1 MTALVNIA
9 VWQSPGDTSALR
21 LLDAAQYL
29 RHQLQRVGH
38 EVKVSKNRLLF
49 DAVNVVLGAERGFDP
64 GLRASYAVVLANL
77 VQLDDPDRPADPWYV
92 QLLADT
98 AVIDYDPANVA
109 VFRPSGQGARLLRFG
124 AVPVAAP
131 QVARTHD
138 LLVLGD
144 GPMATMAL
152 GIADGLGLDVVR
164 PECEVYGPERDELL
178 ASCRAVLL
186 TQATPRGHI
195 DHALVA
201 RALSLGTAVLAQLP
215 GSGFVDQPVVES
227 VQWVEGSTLAP
238 MLAQLRSDGFA
249 HWTAEAVAR
258 FAGFDPLEDAVAVGD
273 LLDQVAR
280 SLPARERRLVRQIHI
295 GSGRAYMPGWFN
307 VDIDAATRPDA
318 VLDLSQPLHW
328 PLDVDSPTTGPMRL
342 EAGEVQHIYANNV
355 LEHVGDLP
363 TLMTNCLDLLA
374 VGGELVVAVPYEHS
388 NAAWQDPTHVR
399 AMNEGS
405 WLYYTAWFWYLGWL
419 EHRFSVR
426 AFEYLTD
433 EHQPAPQAEASQMR
447 VEFVKVPT
455 TAEER
460 MIARTMRSDFGMP
473 DLVA

>member
-1 MTALVNIA
+1 M
-9 VWQSPGDTSALR
+9 
-21 LLDAAQYL
+21 
-29 RHQLQRVGH
+29 
-38 EVKVSKNRLLF
+38 
-49 DAVNVVLGAERGFDP
+49 
-64 GLRASYAVVLANL
+64 
-77 VQLDDPDRPADPWYV
+77 
-92 QLLADT
+92 
-98 AVIDYDPANVA
+98 
-109 VFRPSGQGARLLRFG
+109 
-124 AVPVAAP
+124 
-131 QVARTHD
+131 
-138 LLVLGD
+138 
-144 GPMATMAL
+144 
-152 GIADGLGLDVVR
+152 
-164 PECEVYGPERDELL
+164 
-178 ASCRAVLL
+178 
-186 TQATPRGHI
+186 
-195 DHALVA
+195 
-201 RALSLGTAVLAQLP
+201 
-215 GSGFVDQPVVES
+215 
-227 VQWVEGSTLAP
+227 
-238 MLAQLRSDGFA
+238 RSDGFA
-249 HWTAEAVAR
+249 HWAAEAVAR
-258 FAGFDPLEDAVAVGD
+258 VAGIDPLEDAVAVGD